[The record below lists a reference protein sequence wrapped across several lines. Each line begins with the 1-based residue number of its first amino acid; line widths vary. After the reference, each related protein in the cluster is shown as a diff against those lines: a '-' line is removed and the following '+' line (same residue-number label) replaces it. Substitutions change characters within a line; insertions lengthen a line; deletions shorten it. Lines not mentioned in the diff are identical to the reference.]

1 MKLSQKIQHCS
12 LSPMRKFTPFA
23 RDAEIAG
30 KKIYKLNIGQPDIET
45 PPAFFEA
52 VRGFNQDVLAYANSQ
67 GTDDLINAVR
77 DYYRKIGT
85 SYKKEDILITAGGS
99 EALQI
104 LFTCILDQGSEVIVP
119 EPFYS
124 NYNTFIRA
132 AGGVIRPL
140 TTFPEEDYNY
150 ANRER
155 LEALINK
162 NTRAIAIINPQNP
175 TGNVLTEKELRLIA
189 DVAKDHSLYLICDE
203 VYREFVYDSDNIL
216 CAGKLRDVDEN
227 VVIIDSVSKR
237 FSACGARIGMLI
249 SRNRELMAEA
259 LKLCQGRL
267 CTTTL
272 EQVGATAL
280 YSVGPEYFEKVR
292 EEYRRRRDICYE
304 KLTAIPGVVCAKPMG
319 AFYVMAKLP
328 IDDADLFQEW
338 LLTDFEDHG
347 ETVMISPGAGFYATP
362 GKGINEVRI
371 AYVLK
376 EADLSRALDLL
387 ALAIDAYN
395 KRQ

>member
-1 MKLSQKIQHCS
+1 MKLSQKIQHCT

-67 GTDDLINAVR
+67 GSDDLINAVR

-85 SYKKEDILITAGGS
+85 SYKKEDILITSGGS

-132 AGGVIRPL
+132 AGGMIRPL
-140 TTFPEEDYNY
+140 TTYPEEDYNY

-189 DVAKDHSLYLICDE
+189 DVAKEHSLYLICDE
-203 VYREFVYDSDNIL
+203 VYREFVYDTDNIL

-249 SRNRELMAEA
+249 SRNRDLMAEA

-280 YSVGPEYFEKVR
+280 YSVGPEYFDKVR
-292 EEYRRRRDICYE
+292 DEYRRRRDICYE

-347 ETVMISPGAGFYATP
+347 ETVMVSPGAGFYATP

-387 ALAIDAYN
+387 ALAIEAYN
-395 KRQ
+395 KRH